1 MKTASLS
8 FALLLGLIWRG
19 VSGPTDKPLDFS
31 QFPQVV
37 STQTVNNVLVKANPN
52 PFQVIVS
59 IDGKSDLRIDTMRAL
74 PRKLDSG
81 ERVALEEDLLF
92 YEKTGKYE
100 KAQDLVSYQQ
110 HKKYSTPVHTPIAVI
125 TPLTP
130 APAQS
135 PASPKPSANPI

>member
-1 MKTASLS
+1 
-8 FALLLGLIWRG
+8 
-19 VSGPTDKPLDFS
+19 
-31 QFPQVV
+31 
-37 STQTVNNVLVKANPN
+37 
-52 PFQVIVS
+52 
-59 IDGKSDLRIDTMRAL
+59 MRAL

-100 KAQDLVSYQQ
+100 KAQDLVCYQQ
-110 HKKYSTPVHTPIAVI
+110 HKKYATLVRTPIAEI

-135 PASPKPSANPI
+135 PRHR